1 MVKINL
7 KEDKMKS
14 LAFFIFVYIF
24 ISPVLAQQ
32 NLQNESGDRT
42 FTQID
47 TLYYLPDTTKFAT
60 NYAIANEI
68 FYPHCRFKPNNN
80 SDYYKIREI
89 HFLFSHMVI
98 GDTLKTIALFKD
110 TLKTKIYEQIIND
123 ILDSVDVYPN
133 WYKVIIDTNFA
144 PVQGV
149 IEVPYWLIGVTDLA
163 LPTNTIPSGNSI
175 GFYGMGQKWDII
187 PDYPVKL
194 IIERNT
200 TEVPSEIQKPELFIL
215 YQNYPNPFNPTTTIR
230 FSLPKREY
238 VTLKIFDVLGR
249 EVATLVDGEMEAG
262 EHSVVFDASYLPSG
276 VYFFR
281 LTTTTFSQTKSM
293 QVLK

>member
-1 MVKINL
+1 
-7 KEDKMKS
+7 MKS

-32 NLQNESGDRT
+32 NLQNESGDRI

-68 FYPHCRFKPNNN
+68 FYPHGRFKPNNN

-149 IEVPYWLIGVTDLA
+149 IEVPYRLIGVTDLA

-194 IIERNT
+194 IIEQNT
-200 TEVPSEIQKPELFIL
+200 TEVPSEKQKPELFIL

-230 FSLPKREY
+230 FSLPQRSY
-238 VTLKIFDVLGR
+238 VTLKVFDVLGR
-249 EVATLVDGEMEAG
+249 EVATLVNEELNAG
-262 EHSVVFDASYLPSG
+262 EHSVVYETKGLSSG
-276 VYFFR
+276 LYICR
-281 LTTTTFSQTKSM
+281 LQMGQYAQQIKM
-293 QVLK
+293 EVIK

>member
-1 MVKINL
+1 
-7 KEDKMKS
+7 MKS

-32 NLQNESGDRT
+32 NLQNESGDRI

-149 IEVPYWLIGVTDLA
+149 IEVPYRLIGVTDLA

-194 IIERNT
+194 IIEQNT
-200 TEVPSEIQKPELFIL
+200 TEVPSEKQKPELFIL

-230 FSLPKREY
+230 FSLPQRSY
-238 VTLKIFDVLGR
+238 VTLKVFDVLGR
-249 EVATLVDGEMEAG
+249 EVATLVNEELNAG
-262 EHSVVFDASYLPSG
+262 EHSVVYETKGLSSG
-276 VYFFR
+276 LYICR
-281 LTTTTFSQTKSM
+281 LQMGQYAQQIKM
-293 QVLK
+293 EVIK

>member
-7 KEDKMKS
+7 KEDRMKS

-24 ISPVLAQQ
+24 ISSVLAQQ
-32 NLQNESGDRT
+32 NLPNESGDRI

-47 TLYYLPDTTKFAT
+47 TLYYLPDTTKFTT

-149 IEVPYWLIGVTDLA
+149 IEVPYWLILVTDLA

-194 IIERNT
+194 IIEQNT
-200 TEVPSEIQKPELFIL
+200 TDVPQEMQKPELFIL
-215 YQNYPNPFNPTTTIR
+215 NQHYPNPFNTLTKIK
-230 FSLPKREY
+230 FSVANFGY
-238 VTLKIFDVLGR
+238 TSLKVLDILGK
-249 EVATLVDGEMEAG
+249 EIATLVNEPKQAG
-262 EHSVVFDASYLPSG
+262 EYEINFNTEELPSG
-276 VYFFR
+276 VYLAMLKTIYGFR
-281 LTTTTFSQTKSM
+281 TIKLIL
-293 QVLK
+293 LK

>member
-7 KEDKMKS
+7 KEDRMKS

-24 ISPVLAQQ
+24 ISSVLAQQ
-32 NLQNESGDRT
+32 NFQNESGDRI

-47 TLYYLPDTTKFAT
+47 TLYYLPDTTKFTT

-98 GDTLKTIALFKD
+98 GDTIKSIALFKD

-149 IEVPYWLIGVTDLA
+149 IEVPY
-163 LPTNTIPSGNSI
+163 
-175 GFYGMGQKWDII
+175 
-187 PDYPVKL
+187 
-194 IIERNT
+194 
-200 TEVPSEIQKPELFIL
+200 
-215 YQNYPNPFNPTTTIR
+215 
-230 FSLPKREY
+230 
-238 VTLKIFDVLGR
+238 
-249 EVATLVDGEMEAG
+249 
-262 EHSVVFDASYLPSG
+262 
-276 VYFFR
+276 
-281 LTTTTFSQTKSM
+281 
-293 QVLK
+293 

>member
-1 MVKINL
+1 
-7 KEDKMKS
+7 MKS

-32 NLQNESGDRT
+32 NLPNESGDRI

-194 IIERNT
+194 IIEQNT

-215 YQNYPNPFNPTTTIR
+215 YQNYPNPFNPSTTIR
-230 FSLPKREY
+230 FSLPMREY
-238 VTLKIFDVLGR
+238 VTLKIFDILGR
-249 EVATLVDGEMEAG
+249 EVATLVDEELNAG
-262 EHSVVFDASYLPSG
+262 DYSLVFNANKLQNG
-276 VYFFR
+276 IYFYQ
-281 LTTTTFSQTKSM
+281 LTTKAFSQTKM
-293 QVLK
+293 MLMIK

>member
-1 MVKINL
+1 
-7 KEDKMKS
+7 MKS

-47 TLYYLPDTTKFAT
+47 TLYYLPDTTKFTT

-89 HFLFSHMVI
+89 HFLFSHTVI

-194 IIERNT
+194 IIKQNT

-215 YQNYPNPFNPTTTIR
+215 YQNYPNPFNPITTIR
-230 FSLPKREY
+230 FSLPQRSY
-238 VTLKIFDVLGR
+238 VTLKVFDVLGR
-249 EVATLVDGEMEAG
+249 EVATLVNEELNAG
-262 EHSVVFDASYLPSG
+262 EHSVVYETKGLSSG
-276 VYFFR
+276 LYICR
-281 LTTTTFSQTKSM
+281 LQMGQYAQQIKM
-293 QVLK
+293 EVIK

>member
-1 MVKINL
+1 
-7 KEDKMKS
+7 MKS

-24 ISPVLAQQ
+24 ITPVLAQQ
-32 NLQNESGDRT
+32 NFHNGSGDRT

-80 SDYYKIREI
+80 SDYYKIKEI

-163 LPTNTIPSGNSI
+163 FPTNIPIPSGNSI
-175 GFYGMGQKWDII
+175 GFHEGRRMWVTIA
-187 PDYPVKL
+187 DYPVKL
-194 IIERNT
+194 IIEQNT

-230 FSLPKREY
+230 FLVPQLLH
-238 VTLKIFDVLGR
+238 VTLKVFDVLGR
-249 EVATLVDGEMEAG
+249 EVATLVDGELNPG
-262 EHSVVFDASYLPSG
+262 EHSVVFNAKDLPSG

-281 LTTTTFSQTKSM
+281 LTTSTFSQTKSM
-293 QVLK
+293 EVLK

>member
-1 MVKINL
+1 
-7 KEDKMKS
+7 MKS

-32 NLQNESGDRT
+32 NLPNESGDRT

-68 FYPHCRFKPNNN
+68 FYPQCRFKPNNN

-194 IIERNT
+194 IIEQNT

-230 FSLPKREY
+230 FLVPQLLH
-238 VTLKIFDVLGR
+238 VTLKVFDVLGR
-249 EVATLVDGEMEAG
+249 EVATLVDGEMDAG

-281 LTTTTFSQTKSM
+281 LTTSTFFQTKSM
-293 QVLK
+293 EVLK

>member
-1 MVKINL
+1 
-7 KEDKMKS
+7 MKS

-32 NLQNESGDRT
+32 NFHNGSGDRT

-47 TLYYLPDTTKFAT
+47 TLYYLPDTTKFTT

-133 WYKVIIDTNFA
+133 WYKVIIDTDFA

-149 IEVPYWLIGVTDLA
+149 IEVSYWLIGVTDLA

-194 IIERNT
+194 IIEQNT
-200 TEVPSEIQKPELFIL
+200 TEAPSEIQKPELFIL

-230 FSLPKREY
+230 FSLPQRSY
-238 VTLKIFDVLGR
+238 VTLKVFDVLGR
-249 EVATLVDGEMEAG
+249 EIATLVNEELNAG
-262 EHSVVFDASYLPSG
+262 EHSVVYETKGLSSG
-276 VYFFR
+276 LYICR
-281 LTTTTFSQTKSM
+281 LQMGQYAKQIKM
-293 QVLK
+293 EVIK